1 MDSIKA
7 NPIEKEVLETMELFK
22 NDIEEILYDEATIAQ
37 RVKELGA
44 VISRDYEGKEVVLVA
59 ILRGS
64 FVFLSDLCRNLEIP
78 CTVEFMSV
86 SSYGNSTSTSGQV
99 QITKDL
105 NCDISNKHVI
115 LIEDIMDSGNTLAYL
130 YNLLRQRKPASVA
143 LCALLDNPA
152 RRQQD
157 VEISYCGFQIP
168 NAFVV
173 GYGLD
178 YAQYYRNLPY
188 IGILK
193 PSVYS
198 S

>member
-1 MDSIKA
+1 
-7 NPIEKEVLETMELFK
+7 MELFK
-22 NDIEEILYDEATIAQ
+22 QDIQEILYDEATIAQ
-37 RVKELGA
+37 RVAELGA
-44 VISRDYEGKEVVLVA
+44 VISRDYQEKEVVLIS

-64 FVFLSDLCRNLEIP
+64 FIFLSDLCRHLEFP

-86 SSYGNSTSTSGQV
+86 SSYGNTTTSSGEV

-105 NCDISNKHVI
+105 SCDIAGKHIIV
-115 LIEDIMDSGNTLAYL
+115 IEDIMDSGNTLAYL
-130 YNLLRQRKPASVA
+130 FNVLRQRKPATLS
-143 LCALLDNPA
+143 LCTLLDNPA

-193 PSVYS
+193 PSVYEKS
-198 S
+198 

>member
-1 MDSIKA
+1 
-7 NPIEKEVLETMELFK
+7 MELFK
-22 NDIEEILYDEATIAQ
+22 NDIEQILYDEATIAQ
-37 RVKELGA
+37 RVAELGA
-44 VISRDYEGKEVVLVA
+44 VISRDYQGKEVVLVS

-64 FVFLSDLCRNLEIP
+64 FIFLADLCRHLEFP
-78 CTVEFMSV
+78 CLMEFMSV
-86 SSYGNSTSTSGQV
+86 SSYGNGTESTGQV

-105 NCDISNKHVI
+105 TNSIEGKHIIV
-115 LIEDIMDSGNTLAYL
+115 IEDIMDSGNTLAYL
-130 YNLLRQRKPASVA
+130 LGVLQQRKPASLR

-152 RRQQD
+152 RRAQN

-178 YAQYYRNLPY
+178 FAQLYRNLPY

-193 PSVYS
+193 SSVYTPKEGE
-198 S
+198 

>member
-1 MDSIKA
+1 
-7 NPIEKEVLETMELFK
+7 MELFK
-22 NDIEEILYDEATIAQ
+22 NDIEEILFDEETIAT
-37 RVKELGA
+37 RVAELGA
-44 VISRDYEGKEVVLVA
+44 VISRDYAGKEVVLVS

-64 FVFLSDLCRNLEIP
+64 FIFLADLCRHLEIP

-86 SSYGNSTSTSGQV
+86 SSYGNNTSSSGQV

-115 LIEDIMDSGNTLAYL
+115 LIEDIMDSGNTLDYL
-130 YNLLRQRKPASVA
+130 NKLLRQRNPASIS
-143 LCALLDNPA
+143 LCTLLDNPA
-152 RRQQD
+152 RRQQNL
-157 VEISYCGFQIP
+157 EISYCGFQIP

-188 IGILK
+188 IGVLK
-193 PSVYS
+193 PSVYL
-198 S
+198 

>member
-1 MDSIKA
+1 
-7 NPIEKEVLETMELFK
+7 MELFQH
-22 NDIEEILYDEATIAQ
+22 DIEQILYDQNTIAQ
-37 RVKELGA
+37 RVAELGA
-44 VISRDYEGKEVVLVA
+44 VITRDYQGKSVVLVS

-64 FVFLSDLCRNLEIP
+64 FIFLADLCRHLDLE

-86 SSYGNSTSTSGQV
+86 SSYGSGTASSGQV
-99 QITKDL
+99 QITKDIS
-105 NCDISNKHVI
+105 CDLEGKHVL

-130 YNLLRQRKPASVA
+130 HRLLRQRHPASLN

-152 RRQQD
+152 RRQEE

-178 YAQYYRNLPY
+178 YAQKYRNLPY
-188 IGILK
+188 IAILK
-193 PSVYS
+193 PEVYEGNL
-198 S
+198 